1 MDFVVTVTVEQGQVG
16 IPIVRPVAV
25 PVMHF
30 HDVLYHEAQP
40 RARNGS
46 FVASTA

>member
-1 MDFVVTVTVEQGQVG
+1 MADNHKIG
-16 IPIVRPVAV
+16 IPVVRPVAV

-30 HDVLYHEAQP
+30 HDVFYHEAQP
-40 RARNGS
+40 RVHNSS